1 MIIDGKRCVCFFC
14 LARNPGPVENYVYE
28 EPYGEISINV
38 YIETHP
44 TNNEFKLTVT
54 GTYRHHHPEG
64 YRDVAIPVVFILIVY
79 RFGPSVRGARVCIC
93 FLTKYARD
101 DEPAQ

>member
-1 MIIDGKRCVCFFC
+1 MFFTDCVFLIYIKIQSYIVHKLYRLC
-14 LARNPGPVENYVYE
+14 LENYVYE

-54 GTYRHHHPEG
+54 GMYIQYSRTY
-64 YRDVAIPVVFILIVY
+64 
-79 RFGPSVRGARVCIC
+79 
-93 FLTKYARD
+93 
-101 DEPAQ
+101 

>member
-1 MIIDGKRCVCFFC
+1 M
-14 LARNPGPVENYVYE
+14 YE

-54 GTYRHHHPEG
+54 GMYLASLLNFCLFFLKKIIFYKKYNIKSWLKNNNLRRYWSFYTYAPLK
-64 YRDVAIPVVFILIVY
+64 VNI
-79 RFGPSVRGARVCIC
+79 SV
-93 FLTKYARD
+93 TK
-101 DEPAQ
+101 

>member
-1 MIIDGKRCVCFFC
+1 MFVFFSLAFII
-14 LARNPGPVENYVYE
+14 LENYVYE

-54 GTYRHHHPEG
+54 GT
-64 YRDVAIPVVFILIVY
+64 
-79 RFGPSVRGARVCIC
+79 
-93 FLTKYARD
+93 
-101 DEPAQ
+101 